1 MRGKFNDLAHDQDFR
16 SATPVFAAAGTTPAA
31 GYTNNAPN
39 AKWEAVNVSSCLVYC
54 ESSTPGEMCTILAKT
69 LTNVY

>member
-16 SATPVFAAAGTTPAA
+16 SATSTFANAAGTPPAA
-31 GYTNNAPN
+31 GYTNNAPD

-54 ESSTPGEMCTILAKT
+54 ESPTVCKMCTILAKV
-69 LTNVY
+69 NF